1 MTDQARQAL
10 ENVRRAPSLYR
21 RPRVAEI
28 ALAVLSLGALSA
40 GASWVI
46 QSDPPL
52 VGSLLAALAILA
64 VPFSWHW
71 AALRAPGRAP
81 WRRVDT
87 LLAGAALLAGTFP
100 VSELLWSDG
109 SSGASAR
116 VASAVAAAMLAIFIG
131 VRWRR

>member
-10 ENVRRAPSLYR
+10 ENVRHAPSLYR

-28 ALAVLSLGALSA
+28 TLAVISLGALSA

-52 VGSLLAALAILA
+52 VWSLLAALAILA

-81 WRRVDT
+81 WRRIDT

-109 SSGASAR
+109 SSGTSAW
-116 VASAVAAAMLAIFIG
+116 VASAVATVMLAVFIG